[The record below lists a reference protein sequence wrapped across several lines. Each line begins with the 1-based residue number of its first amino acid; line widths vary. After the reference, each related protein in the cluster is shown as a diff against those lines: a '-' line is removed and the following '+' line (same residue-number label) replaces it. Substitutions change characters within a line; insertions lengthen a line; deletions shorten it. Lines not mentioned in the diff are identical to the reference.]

1 MRLDGHEESKNV
13 IDSRGRR
20 GPAMAAGGGGILLVI
35 MMIVMNLMGVDENKQ
50 RLAVGAAKA
59 LQQRAAQAPAE
70 PGEGINDEAKVFI
83 ARILK
88 STENVWT
95 KLFREQVQGG
105 GYTPP
110 KLEIYTGSVRT
121 ACGMGSAVMGPF
133 YCPGDSK
140 VYIDPDFFEELAKRH
155 KAAGDFAQAYVI
167 AHEVAHH
174 VQNLTGYSDRVNEVR
189 AQGDEIMSNQMSVRL
204 ELQADYLA
212 GVWAHFAD
220 KDYNILEAGDIQEG
234 INAANRIGDDTLQK
248 ESQGY
253 VRPERFT
260 HGTSA
265 QRAYWFKKGLKTGSF
280 EDCDE
285 LFRVAYEKLSP

>member
-1 MRLDGHEESKNV
+1 MRLEGHEQSKNV

-20 GPAMAAGGGGILLVI
+20 GPAMAAGGGGLLLVV
-35 MMIVMNLMGVDENKQ
+35 MMIVMNLMGVDKDKQ
-50 RLAVGAAKA
+50 QLAIGAAKV
-59 LQQRAAQAPAE
+59 LQERAAQASAA
-70 PGEGINDEAKVFI
+70 PGEGINDEARVFI
-83 ARILK
+83 AQVLK

-95 KLFREQVQGG
+95 KLFREQVRGG
-105 GYTPP
+105 SYTAP

-121 ACGMGSAVMGPF
+121 ACGTGTAAMGPF

-140 VYIDPDFFEELAKRH
+140 VYIDPDFFEELARRH

-189 AQGDEIMSNQMSVRL
+189 AQGDEMMSNQMSVRL

-220 KDYNILEAGDIQEG
+220 KDYNILESGDIEEG

-265 QRAYWFKKGLKTGSF
+265 QRAYWFSKGLETGSF

-285 LFRVAYEKLSP
+285 LFRVSYERLSP

>member
-1 MRLDGHEESKNV
+1 
-13 IDSRGRR
+13 
-20 GPAMAAGGGGILLVI
+20 
-35 MMIVMNLMGVDENKQ
+35 
-50 RLAVGAAKA
+50 
-59 LQQRAAQAPAE
+59 
-70 PGEGINDEAKVFI
+70 
-83 ARILK
+83 
-88 STENVWT
+88 
-95 KLFREQVQGG
+95 
-105 GYTPP
+105 
-110 KLEIYTGSVRT
+110 
-121 ACGMGSAVMGPF
+121 MGPF

-140 VYIDPDFFEELAKRH
+140 VYIDPDFFEELARRH
-155 KAAGDFAQAYVI
+155 KASGDFAQAYVI

-189 AQGDEIMSNQMSVRL
+189 AQGDDLMSNQMSVRL

-220 KDYNILEAGDIQEG
+220 RDYNILESGDIEEG

-248 ESQGY
+248 EAQGY

-265 QRAYWFKKGLKTGSF
+265 QRAYWFRKGLETGSF

-285 LFRVAYEKLSP
+285 LFRVSYERLSR

>member
-20 GPAMAAGGGGILLVI
+20 GPAMAAGGGGLLLVV

-59 LQQRAAQAPAE
+59 LQQRAAQAPAK

-110 KLEIYTGSVRT
+110 KLEIYSGSVRT
-121 ACGMGSAVMGPF
+121 ACGTGSAAMGPF

-140 VYIDPDFFEELAKRH
+140 VYIDPDFFDELAQRH

-189 AQGDEIMSNQMSVRL
+189 AQGDELMTNQMSVRL

-220 KDYNILEAGDIQEG
+220 KDYNILEAGDNFVSSPNLYGGTYNQFKVAFKRLG
-234 INAANRIGDDTLQK
+234 I
-248 ESQGY
+248 
-253 VRPERFT
+253 
-260 HGTSA
+260 
-265 QRAYWFKKGLKTGSF
+265 
-280 EDCDE
+280 
-285 LFRVAYEKLSP
+285 

>member
-1 MRLDGHEESKNV
+1 MRLDGHEQSKNV

-20 GPAMAAGGGGILLVI
+20 GPAMAAGGGGLLLIV
-35 MMIVMNLMGVDENKQ
+35 MMIVMNLMGVDKDKQ
-50 RLAVGAAKA
+50 QLAIGAAKA

-70 PGEGINDEAKVFI
+70 PGEGIDDEAKVFI
-83 ARILK
+83 SQVLK
-88 STENVWT
+88 STENVWG
-95 KLFREQVQGG
+95 KLFREQVEGG
-105 GYTPP
+105 SYTPP
-110 KLEIYTGSVRT
+110 RLEIYSRSVST
-121 ACGMGSAVMGPF
+121 ACGMGTAAMGPF

-140 VYIDPDFFEELAKRH
+140 VYIDPDFFDELARRH

-189 AQGDEIMSNQMSVRL
+189 AQGDELMTNQMSVRL

-212 GVWAHFAD
+212 GVWAHYAD
-220 KDYNILEAGDIQEG
+220 KDYNILESGDIEEG

-248 ESQGY
+248 EAQGY
-253 VRPERFT
+253 VVPDRYT

-265 QRAYWFKKGLKTGSF
+265 QRAYWFRKGLETGSF

-285 LFRVAYEKLSP
+285 LFRVSYDRLSR

>member
-1 MRLDGHEESKNV
+1 MRLDGHEQSKNV

-20 GPAMAAGGGGILLVI
+20 GPAMAAGGGGILLVV
-35 MMIVMNLMGVDENKQ
+35 MMIVMNLMGVDKDKQ
-50 RLAVGAAKA
+50 QLAIGAAKA
-59 LQQRAAQAPAE
+59 LQQRAAQAPAQ
-70 PGEGINDEAKVFI
+70 PGEGINDEARVFI
-83 ARILK
+83 AQVLK

-105 GYTPP
+105 SYTAP

-121 ACGMGSAVMGPF
+121 ACGTGTAAMGPF

-140 VYIDPDFFEELAKRH
+140 VYIDPDFFEELARRH
-155 KAAGDFAQAYVI
+155 KASGDFAQAYVI

-189 AQGDEIMSNQMSVRL
+189 AQGDDLMSNQMSVRL

-220 KDYNILEAGDIQEG
+220 RDYNILESGDIEEG

-265 QRAYWFKKGLKTGSF
+265 QRAYWFRKGLETGSF

-285 LFRVAYEKLSP
+285 LFRVSYERLSR

>member
-1 MRLDGHEESKNV
+1 MRLDGHEQSKNV

-20 GPAMAAGGGGILLVI
+20 GPAMAAGGGGILLVV
-35 MMIVMNLMGVDENKQ
+35 MMIVMNLMGVDKDKQ
-50 RLAVGAAKA
+50 QLAIGAAKA
-59 LQQRAAQAPAE
+59 LQQRAAQAPAQ
-70 PGEGINDEAKVFI
+70 PGEGINDEARVFI
-83 ARILK
+83 AQVLK

-105 GYTPP
+105 SYTAP

-121 ACGMGSAVMGPF
+121 ACGTGTAAMGPF

-140 VYIDPDFFEELAKRH
+140 VYIDPDFFEELARRH
-155 KAAGDFAQAYVI
+155 KASGDFAQAYVI

-189 AQGDEIMSNQMSVRL
+189 AQGDDLMSNQMSVRL

-220 KDYNILEAGDIQEG
+220 RDYNILESGDIEEG

-248 ESQGY
+248 EAQGY

-265 QRAYWFKKGLKTGSF
+265 QRAYWFRKGLETGSF

-285 LFRVAYEKLSP
+285 LFRVSYERLSR

>member
-1 MRLDGHEESKNV
+1 MRLDGHEQSKNV

-20 GPAMAAGGGGILLVI
+20 GPAMAAGGGGILLVV
-35 MMIVMNLMGVDENKQ
+35 MMIVMNLMGVDKDKQ
-50 RLAVGAAKA
+50 QLAIGAAKA
-59 LQQRAAQAPAE
+59 LQQRAAQAPAQ
-70 PGEGINDEAKVFI
+70 PGEGINDEARVFI
-83 ARILK
+83 AQVLK

-105 GYTPP
+105 SYTAP

-121 ACGMGSAVMGPF
+121 ACGTGTAAMGPF

-189 AQGDEIMSNQMSVRL
+189 AQGDELMSNQMSVRL

-220 KDYNILEAGDIQEG
+220 RDYNILESGDIEEG

-265 QRAYWFKKGLKTGSF
+265 QRAYWFKKGLETGSF

-285 LFRVAYEKLSP
+285 LFRVSYERLSR

>member
-1 MRLDGHEESKNV
+1 MRLDGHEQSKNV

-20 GPAMAAGGGGILLVI
+20 GPAMAAGGGGILLVV
-35 MMIVMNLMGVDENKQ
+35 MMIVMNLMGVDKDKQ
-50 RLAVGAAKA
+50 QLAIGAAKA
-59 LQQRAAQAPAE
+59 LQQRAAQAPAQ
-70 PGEGINDEAKVFI
+70 PGEGINDEARVFI
-83 ARILK
+83 AQVLK

-105 GYTPP
+105 SYTAP

-121 ACGMGSAVMGPF
+121 ACGTGAAAMGPF

-140 VYIDPDFFEELAKRH
+140 VYIDPDFFEELARRH
-155 KAAGDFAQAYVI
+155 KASGDFAQAYVI

-189 AQGDEIMSNQMSVRL
+189 AQGDDLMSNQMSVRL

-220 KDYNILEAGDIQEG
+220 RDYNILESGDIEEG

-265 QRAYWFKKGLKTGSF
+265 QRAYWFRKGLETGSF

-285 LFRVAYEKLSP
+285 LFRVSYERLSR

>member
-1 MRLDGHEESKNV
+1 MRLDGHEQSKNV

-20 GPAMAAGGGGILLVI
+20 GPVMAAGGGGILLVV

-59 LQQRAAQAPAE
+59 LQQRAAKAPAE

-83 ARILK
+83 SQVLK

-105 GYTPP
+105 SYTSP
-110 KLEIYTGSVRT
+110 KLEIYSGSVRT
-121 ACGMGSAVMGPF
+121 ACGTGSAAMGPF

-140 VYIDPDFFEELAKRH
+140 VYIDPAFFEELAQRH

-189 AQGDEIMSNQMSVRL
+189 AQGDELMTNQMSVRL

-220 KDYNILEAGDIQEG
+220 KDYSILESGDIEEG

-248 ESQGY
+248 EAQGY
-253 VRPERFT
+253 VVPERFT

-265 QRAYWFKKGLKTGSF
+265 QRAYWFRKGLETGSF

-285 LFRVAYEKLSP
+285 LFRVAYDRLSR

>member
-1 MRLDGHEESKNV
+1 M
-13 IDSRGRR
+13 
-20 GPAMAAGGGGILLVI
+20 
-35 MMIVMNLMGVDENKQ
+35 
-50 RLAVGAAKA
+50 
-59 LQQRAAQAPAE
+59 
-70 PGEGINDEAKVFI
+70 
-83 ARILK
+83 
-88 STENVWT
+88 
-95 KLFREQVQGG
+95 FREQVQGG

-121 ACGMGSAVMGPF
+121 ACGMGSAAMGPF

-140 VYIDPDFFEELAKRH
+140 VYIDPVFFDELAQRH

-189 AQGDEIMSNQMSVRL
+189 AQGDEIMTNQMSVRL

-280 EDCDE
+280 ALQESNGISRGRQANVKAHH
-285 LFRVAYEKLSP
+285 FRDTSSTRIPATTGRTRDNVGHYSVARYC